1 MEGCGVGIDLNGQV
15 AVVTGGASG
24 IGRAV
29 SEALGAAG
37 AKVLLTYFQS
47 DQGAAETVAAIG
59 EAGSEAEAVRA
70 DLALEADAALVAARA
85 VERFGGIDILV
96 ANSGGLLRRSPVAEC
111 TLELWQ
117 AALNV
122 NLTSTFLACR
132 AVLPHMQRR
141 GKGCI
146 VTVSSLAAHD
156 GGGQGAAH
164 YAAAKGGVLTF
175 TKALAK
181 EAAPSG
187 IRVNGVAPGL
197 IATQFHDRFS
207 TPEGRKAVVGRTP
220 LGREGTPE
228 DVAGAVLY
236 LVSPMASFLA
246 GETIEVNGGQGL
258 F

>member
-1 MEGCGVGIDLNGQV
+1 MGVDLRGEV

-24 IGRAV
+24 IGRAI
-29 SEALGAAG
+29 SEALGASG
-37 AKVLLTYFQS
+37 ARVVLTYYES
-47 DQGAAETVAAIG
+47 EQGAAETVAAIEG
-59 EAGSEAEAVRA
+59 AGSEAEALRA
-70 DLALEADAALVAARA
+70 DLAQDGEADRVVARA
-85 VERFGGIDILV
+85 VERFGGVDLLV
-96 ANSGGLLRRSPVAEC
+96 ANSGGLLQRSPVAEC
-111 TLELWQ
+111 PLDLWN
-117 AALNV
+117 AALAV
-122 NLTSTFLACR
+122 NLTATFLSCQ
-132 AVLPHMQRR
+132 AVLPHMQRAR
-141 GKGCI
+141 KGCI

-181 EAAPSG
+181 EVAPHG

-220 LGREGTPE
+220 LGREGRPE
-228 DVAGAVLY
+228 DVAGAVLF
-236 LVSPMASFLA
+236 LASPAASFLA